1 VQHKG
6 ELAMVMTPAD
16 VHAQQ
21 FTTVRMR
28 TGYDMDEVDGFLDA
42 VEAEISRLL
51 AENDDLRAQLTQ
63 AQSRVL
69 AAEQRAAK
77 APAPPAPP
85 APAPRQ
91 GSNVVEVKTPPPAP
105 VATAAVEPSAPPV
118 EATPAS
124 EQALR
129 MLELAQRTADE
140 TVSLAR
146 TEAHSIVSK
155 AKEEARSVT
164 AELDS
169 QRIALEKQVGE
180 LRTFERN
187 YRVKLRD
194 HIAAQLADFDA
205 AVRDGSPAVE
215 PPVAVQELVAEAEG
229 RAEITAEQRALPDVD
244 VVDAAVDA
252 SRSGEAIPK
261 SEI

>member
-1 VQHKG
+1 M
-6 ELAMVMTPAD
+6 AMTPAD

-28 TGYDMDEVDGFLDA
+28 TGYEMDEVDAFLDA
-42 VEAEISRLL
+42 VESEISRLL

-69 AAEQRAAK
+69 AAEQKAAK
-77 APAPPAPP
+77 MHTPPPA
-85 APAPRQ
+85 APSPRQ
-91 GSNVVEVKTPPPAP
+91 GSNVVEVKPAVDAVPTPTPAP
-105 VATAAVEPSAPPV
+105 APAAAPVPVPAAPPV
-118 EATPAS
+118 EATPVA

-140 TVSLAR
+140 TVSSAR
-146 TEAHSIVSK
+146 TEAHEIVFK
-155 AKEEARSVT
+155 AKEEARVVT
-164 AELDS
+164 ADLDI

-194 HIAAQLADFDA
+194 HIAGQLAEFDA
-205 AVRDGSPAVE
+205 AARAAVPAVE
-215 PPVAVQELVAEAEG
+215 EPAAIAAILIEDEAP
-229 RAEITAEQRALPDVD
+229 AEITAEQRALQHVD
-244 VVDAAVDA
+244 PSHPA
-252 SRSGEAIPK
+252 EAEPK
-261 SEI
+261 SNF

>member
-1 VQHKG
+1 
-6 ELAMVMTPAD
+6 MVMTPAD

-28 TGYDMDEVDGFLDA
+28 TGYDMDEVDAFLDA
-42 VEAEISRLL
+42 VEAEITRLL

-69 AAEQRAAK
+69 AAEQKAAK
-77 APAPPAPP
+77 TPAPP

-105 VATAAVEPSAPPV
+105 VATPAAQPAAPPV

-140 TVSLAR
+140 TVSSAR

-155 AKEEARSVT
+155 AKEEARLVT
-164 AELDS
+164 ADLDS

-194 HIAAQLADFDA
+194 HIAGQLAEFDA
-205 AVRDGSPAVE
+205 AVREGSPAVE
-215 PPVAVQELVAEAEG
+215 IPPVVPELVAEVEEP
-229 RAEITAEQRALPDVD
+229 AEITAEQRALPNVD
-244 VVDAAVDA
+244 TSHSAEAV
-252 SRSGEAIPK
+252 PK

>member
-1 VQHKG
+1 M
-6 ELAMVMTPAD
+6 AMTPAD

-28 TGYDMDEVDGFLDA
+28 TGYDMDEVDAFLDA
-42 VEAEISRLL
+42 VESEISRLL

-69 AAEQRAAK
+69 AAEQKAAK
-77 APAPPAPP
+77 APMPPPA

-91 GSNVVEVKTPPPAP
+91 GSNVVEVKTAVAPAP
-105 VATAAVEPSAPPV
+105 TAPPSPAPAAPPV
-118 EATPAS
+118 EASPAP

-140 TVSLAR
+140 TVSQAR
-146 TEAHSIVSK
+146 TQAHEIVSK
-155 AKEEARSVT
+155 AKEEARVVT
-164 AELDS
+164 ADLDS

-194 HIAAQLADFDA
+194 HIAGQLADFDA
-205 AVRDGSPAVE
+205 AVREDVPAVDE
-215 PPVAVQELVAEAEG
+215 RAIAQAAVSADEAP
-229 RAEITAEQRALPDVD
+229 AEITAEQRALATVD
-244 VVDAAVDA
+244 PSHPA
-252 SRSGEAIPK
+252 EAEPK
-261 SEI
+261 SNF